1 MRKDEF
7 TFRHPLR
14 VRWAEVDRQG
24 VVFNPQYFAYFDLAV
39 TEYWRALGVR
49 YPEDLARHGTDTYA
63 VAARADFH
71 GSAVY
76 DDVLDVC
83 CRVGRIGRSSMQFLF
98 GIYRA
103 EEHLASGELVY
114 VNATIELQQQQQR
127 HPQQRKQAMPWPEAL
142 KETIVAFESVKPELA
157 APP

>member
-7 TFRHPLR
+7 TFHHPLR

-24 VVFNPQYFAYFDLAV
+24 VVFNPQYFAYFDVAV
-39 TEYWRALGVR
+39 TEYWRTLGVR
-49 YPEDLARHGTDTYA
+49 YPDDLARHGTDTYA

-76 DDVLDVC
+76 DDLLDVC

-103 EEHLASGELVY
+103 EEHLTSGELVY
-114 VNATIELQQQQQR
+114 VNATVEKQ
-127 HPQQRKQAMPWPEAL
+127 KQAMPWPEAL
-142 KETIVAFESVKPELA
+142 REAIVAFEAVKPELA
-157 APP
+157 PLP